1 MTCFS
6 KGNVKR
12 TDKQATS
19 LQKEKSQPTPCKTQT
34 LLFAELSAW
43 SYAETLCH
51 PSTQVLVLK
60 LRHTPV
66 TIALTRLKPE
76 QSIQEM
82 QKPVCIIYTLF

>member
-1 MTCFS
+1 MLREQTSRLPLC
-6 KGNVKR
+6 KKR
-12 TDKQATS
+12 NPNQLPARHKRYF
-19 LQKEKSQPTPCKTQT
+19 
-34 LLFAELSAW
+34 FAELSAW

-60 LRHTPV
+60 RRHTPV
-66 TIALTRLKPE
+66 TIALMRLKPE